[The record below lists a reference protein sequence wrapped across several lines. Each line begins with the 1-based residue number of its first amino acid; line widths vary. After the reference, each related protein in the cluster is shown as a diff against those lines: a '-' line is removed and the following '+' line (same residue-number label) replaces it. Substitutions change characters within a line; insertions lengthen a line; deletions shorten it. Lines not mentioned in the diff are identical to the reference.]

1 MAKPRSRVRPGRTA
15 EIQIIR
21 PRSSVRARTCRRAG
35 SCRPAPCSVD
45 SLVCD
50 ETDDVDVQVVTAL
63 RRVDTVTRGR
73 SVGEVCPGCGPVSN
87 RVHGSC
93 QRRLQDLPFGGQRV
107 GILLRHLRRAVLAA
121 NLCAAT
127 PSQIAHAPDSEA
139 AVLRPSSHIRQR

>member
-1 MAKPRSRVRPGRTA
+1 MLGHAGRLRVLLTRWCATRPTTWTSRWSPRFG
-15 EIQIIR
+15 
-21 PRSSVRARTCRRAG
+21 G
-35 SCRPAPCSVD
+35 S
-45 SLVCD
+45 
-50 ETDDVDVQVVTAL
+50 TQ
-63 RRVDTVTRGR
+63 TRGR

-107 GILLRHLRRAVLAA
+107 GILLRHLRRAVLAT